1 MQAALG
7 DAQVPIVAG
16 EFMGR
21 TYRTNTIAPQTR
33 PVYGMVE
40 KIPPFEDGNGYV
52 EFKYDDV
59 PPAPILDIP
68 PTDGKDTHECP
79 RRERRGQDQIHDFFI
94 LNQIVQHCKGICES
108 KRCPRGDSR
117 N

>member
-1 MQAALG
+1 
-7 DAQVPIVAG
+7 
-16 EFMGR
+16 
-21 TYRTNTIAPQTR
+21 
-33 PVYGMVE
+33 MVMAT
-40 KIPPFEDGNGYV
+40 YV

-94 LNQIVQHCKGICES
+94 L
-108 KRCPRGDSR
+108 
-117 N
+117 